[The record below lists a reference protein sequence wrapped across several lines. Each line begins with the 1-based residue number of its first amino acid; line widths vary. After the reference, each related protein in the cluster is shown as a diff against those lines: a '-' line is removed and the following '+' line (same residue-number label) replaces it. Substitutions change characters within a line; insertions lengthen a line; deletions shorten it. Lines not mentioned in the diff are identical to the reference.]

1 MEARLDGYLVE
12 KYPKIFINRYSSIK
26 YSAMGFGFEHDDGWF
41 WLLDQ
46 LCSSIQCYIDNQ
58 NEYQKEES
66 LKISQVVADQVKEKF
81 GLLNFYY
88 SGGDDTIYGMVRL
101 TENMSGSICERCGTT
116 DHVGKTISGWIYTI
130 CKNCYDKDEQIS
142 RYQWEENKNS
152 IFIPSKE
159 LRKIKID
166 KINSED

>member
-12 KYPKIFINRYSSIK
+12 KYPKIFINRYESIK
-26 YSAMGFGFEHDDGWF
+26 NSLMGFGFEHEDGWF

-46 LCSSIQCYIDNQ
+46 LCSSIQFYIDSH
-58 NEYQKEES
+58 NEYQKDES
-66 LKISQVVADQVKEKF
+66 KKISQVVADQVKEKF
-81 GLLNFYY
+81 GMLCFYY
-88 SGGDDTIYGMVRL
+88 SGGDDIIRGMVKL
-101 TENMSGSICERCGTT
+101 AVEMSGSICEKCGTT
-116 DHVGKTISGWIYTI
+116 EHVGKTSVWIFTI
-130 CKNCYDKDEQIS
+130 CKDCYDKDEHIS
-142 RYQWEENKNS
+142 RHQWKENESS